1 VLNET
6 LLGFLTRHARRC
18 PPNATSV
25 GHELDLAQLH
35 TWGAAPAMVTAR
47 IDALWLH
54 DGVLD
59 CRDYKTGSPRYE
71 RVADDPAARLQV
83 WLLARLADEMGVS
96 VRLRYEHLVEGLE
109 EDPEP
114 FDPDADDIA
123 QIQSDIGEVA
133 AAIAVSEFPGVSDV
147 YVCRRCAFQRACPDA
162 ALEEPEENDDL
173 PDDFVLWAAGIP
185 DSDAEPIADDPPS
198 PAG

>member
-1 VLNET
+1 
-6 LLGFLTRHARRC
+6 
-18 PPNATSV
+18 
-25 GHELDLAQLH
+25 
-35 TWGAAPAMVTAR
+35 MVTAR
-47 IDALWLH
+47 IDAVWLH

-133 AAIAVSEFPGVSDV
+133 AAIAVSEFRESVTSTFAAAVRSSAPARTPSLRSP
-147 YVCRRCAFQRACPDA
+147 RRTMTSLTTSCYGRLA
-162 ALEEPEENDDL
+162 
-173 PDDFVLWAAGIP
+173 
-185 DSDAEPIADDPPS
+185 S
-198 PAG
+198 PTRMLSP